1 MSMILRSTKTFP
13 PFARNVIFKSNH
25 ETIRVLS
32 TTFTQHR
39 TSSIQP
45 IKKLEQEIRRTGR
58 ITRRGIEEGLQEIHH
73 NGTVSSA
80 QSLLLIRCCGYLV
93 PDELPKNRM
102 AFVQNV
108 WRTLNN
114 LNAPMDISHYNA
126 LLQVYLKNEH
136 SFHPT
141 TFMADMESKG
151 VEPNRVTYQHLVS
164 KYCQEGDIDGAT
176 KVVEFM
182 REEQLPIN
190 EHVFNALIMGH
201 SEANDIKSAIGILSA
216 MEQAGLAPTS
226 DTYTHLM
233 CGYAKH
239 GMTDEML
246 STLNNCEANEIYLL
260 DKDLFKIIY
269 QLATNGHSDFVDN
282 IITRLRKLPGYSQNV
297 DNLIG
302 RLVMAKSE
310 DVAFKILKT
319 IPPATR
325 PDGEPFETGAFF
337 IRTLIESGRPTGKI
351 LSICKELQQTGLNS
365 RAMLIAAE
373 MAAQSGNVDTA
384 IPFFREA
391 KRNGLPLRQEWFW
404 PLLCAQGKIG
414 TDAVIN
420 VLRVMHSEFGMTA
433 NGQTV
438 RDYVIPNLKERNYE
452 KIVLMLEASGVPKP
466 IAVTSSVCHA
476 LTLHQIKVAAALAST
491 YAIYYE
497 PNQLR
502 RLLVDALLKTNDFQ
516 SWVSIV
522 RSVYENLPRLHKL
535 QNANKQRDDCENP
548 TVQSDVVGKFVVDAV
563 INLQGQGLEILQ
575 NILAALVKE
584 GLSMSNADAERIRGR
599 MGSTPKISFLL
610 EKLTSGKLEPV
621 PYKSRAKQFT
631 FSDIMPTSD
640 LHDLIRQKE
649 AKGEYTKGYQWALLQ
664 SHLKANDVQKTEELI
679 EKLVKS
685 TGFVLTT
692 PTYSQLIDLYCTNND
707 LDKALAVYAEIKS
720 KEPDFVLDILKTIK
734 IVHGLVTTNRINEA
748 IEFLKAGR
756 VQDQKLKDNLNVL
769 YNSLCWR
776 LLNHLAEKGKD
787 ADLTDVFNAL
797 EENNFIKVNNVL
809 LGLLIKVHLVNNDIA
824 KAMASFEIISTKYK
838 RTPWKNELSCTLIQL
853 KDATT
858 LQFLVDLSTKVH
870 GEVDSLY
877 DLVFSFIEC
886 GCIQQARRI
895 LQTPA
900 LHNKSQALIDACER
914 YRRER
919 RTPSLALETLARA
932 TSDLK
937 HIDRHEVYYNLLLA
951 YCKEESP
958 IKAMN
963 LWMRV
968 DKELVVADKFLTTLA
983 KLLNENGVK
992 IPFAVPLNEV
1002 TKAPLKAGILDDAV
1016 NSNDHLDSNTDTNVT
1031 TETKMLG
1038 MMVKENQ
1045 LDIATQHVLKM
1056 LDANTCPSSQTFR
1069 LYLNSMA
1076 RAGQYQAIEQLSPH
1090 LNSEFKKK
1098 VMFDNRL
1105 GRAYASAGKAEQYFD
1120 QTIKNCIN
1128 ATTEEELKQAFPSGA
1143 ISGVLDK
1150 HPELVLKFQKF
1161 AEDMADR
1168 EFLVPIKIMWSHHI
1182 ENGKLDEADR
1192 ICSKYFSESPPIVM
1206 FNSILRTA
1214 LYRNDEKIA
1223 LNLLNLL
1230 ADRNVAQMDLAA
1242 IHCCLI
1248 DVYCSQQR
1256 FDEALKAVDGAIRA
1270 VSLENI
1276 KRATLVFVKD
1286 GLESEGKVFPHKIP
1300 DKKKLNA
1307 AGDVKRSNSSDDELR
1322 GKWDEFRQ
1330 ILENIF
1336 EENVKI

>member
-1 MSMILRSTKTFP
+1 MSMILTLSTKSFRH
-13 PFARNVIFKSNH
+13 FARNVIFNSNQ
-25 ETIRVLS
+25 IRVLS
-32 TTFTQHR
+32 TTFTKQLASTVLQTDKNADR
-39 TSSIQP
+39 L
-45 IKKLEQEIRRTGR
+45 IKKLD
-58 ITRRGIEEGLQEIHH
+58 QEIHR
-73 NGTVSSA
+73 T
-80 QSLLLIRCCGYLV
+80 GYLV
-93 PDELPKNRM
+93 PDELPEIRM
-102 AFVQNV
+102 AFVQTV

-141 TFMADMESKG
+141 KFMADMESKG
-151 VEPNRVTYQHLVS
+151 VEPNRVTYQHIVS
-164 KYCQEGDIDGAT
+164 KYCQEGDIDSAT

-201 SEANDIKSAIGILSA
+201 SEANDIKSAIDILSA
-216 MEQAGLAPTS
+216 MKQAGLEPTS
-226 DTYTHLM
+226 ATYTHLL

-239 GMTDEML
+239 GMTDEIL
-246 STLNNCEANEIYLL
+246 STLDKGEANEIHLL

-269 QLATNGHSDFVDN
+269 KLAENGHSDFVDN
-282 IITRLRKLPGYSQNV
+282 IIPRLRKLPGYNQNAENV
-297 DNLIG
+297 IA
-302 RLVMAKSE
+302 RLVMAKCGKSE

-319 IPPATR
+319 MSPTTR
-325 PDGEPFETGAFF
+325 PDGEPFEIGAFF
-337 IRTLIESGRPTGKI
+337 IRKLIKSGYPTTKI
-351 LSICKELQQTGLNS
+351 LPICKELQQTGLNN

-373 MAAQSGNVDTA
+373 MAAQCGDVDTA
-384 IPFFREA
+384 MTFFRKAEQ
-391 KRNGLPLRQEWFW
+391 NGLPLRQEHFW
-404 PLLCAQGKIG
+404 PLICAQGKIG
-414 TDAVIN
+414 TDAVLN
-420 VLRVMHSEFGMTA
+420 VLRVMHSEFGVTA

-438 RDYVIPNLKERNYE
+438 RDYAIPNLKERNYE
-452 KIVLMLEASGVPKP
+452 KIVLMLEASGVPYP

-476 LTLHQIKVAAALAST
+476 LTLHKIKVAAALAST

-497 PNQLR
+497 PNHLR
-502 RLLVDALLKTNDFQ
+502 RPLVDALLKTKDFQ

-522 RSVYENLPRLHKL
+522 RSVYENLPRLQKL
-535 QNANKQRDDCENP
+535 QSAGANKKNDDSENQ
-548 TVQSDVVGKFVVDAV
+548 TVQSDVVGMYVVDAV
-563 INLQGQGLEILQ
+563 INFQDLGSEISQ

-599 MGSTPKISFLL
+599 LGSTPIISFLL

-631 FSDIMPTSD
+631 FSDIMSTSD
-640 LHDLIRQKE
+640 LHEIIRQKE
-649 AKGEYTKGYQWALLQ
+649 AKGEYTKGFQWALLQ

-685 TGFVLTT
+685 EGFVLTA

-734 IVHGLVTTNRINEA
+734 IVHGLVTTNRINEG

-756 VQDQKLKDNLNVL
+756 VQGQKLKDELNVL

-776 LLNHLAEKGKD
+776 LLNHLAEKGRD
-787 ADLTDVFNAL
+787 TDLTNVFNAL

-809 LGLLIKVHLVNNDIA
+809 LGLLIKVHLVNNDIS
-824 KAMASFEIISTKYK
+824 KAIASFEIISTKYK
-838 RTPWKNELSCTLIQL
+838 CTPWKNELSCTLIQL

-870 GEVDSLY
+870 GE
-877 DLVFSFIEC
+877 
-886 GCIQQARRI
+886 ARRI

-919 RTPSLALETLARA
+919 ITPSLALETLARA

-937 HIDRHEVYYNLLLA
+937 HIDRHEIYYNLLLA

-983 KLLNENGVK
+983 KLLKENGVK
-992 IPFAVPLNEV
+992 IPFVVPPNEV
-1002 TKAPLKAGILDDAV
+1002 TKTPPKAIILDDATRSKD
-1016 NSNDHLDSNTDTNVT
+1016 NSNTDTNVT
-1031 TETKMLG
+1031 TETTMLR
-1038 MMVKENQ
+1038 MMIKENQ
-1045 LDIATQHVLKM
+1045 LDTATEHVLKM
-1056 LDANTCPSSQTFR
+1056 LEANTCPSPQTFR

-1076 RAGQYQAIEQLSPH
+1076 GAGQYQAIEQLSPR
-1090 LNSEFKKK
+1090 LSSEFKKK
-1098 VMFDNRL
+1098 VMFDDRL
-1105 GRAYASAGKAEQYFD
+1105 GRAYALAGKAEQYFD
-1120 QTIKNCIN
+1120 QTIRNCIN

-1143 ISGVLDK
+1143 ISGVLEK
-1150 HPELVLKFQKF
+1150 HPELLLKFEKF
-1161 AEDMADR
+1161 AEDMAER
-1168 EFLVPIKIMWSHHI
+1168 EFFIPIKIMWSHHI
-1182 ENGKLDEADR
+1182 ENGKLGDADR
-1192 ICSKYFSESPPIVM
+1192 IFKNYLRESPPTVM
-1206 FNSILRTA
+1206 LNSILRTA
-1214 LYRNDEKIA
+1214 LHRNDETIV
-1223 LNLLNLL
+1223 LNLLNTL
-1230 ADRNVAQMDLAA
+1230 ADNNVSQMNLAA

-1248 DVYCSQQR
+1248 DVYCSQLK

-1276 KRATLVFVKD
+1276 KRAILVRVKD

-1300 DKKKLNA
+1300 DKKKSKA
-1307 AGDVKRSNSSDDELR
+1307 AGDVTRSNSSDDELR